1 MKIVPT
7 PYLGQSVVKNEWIDA
22 NGHMNVG
29 HYLSAFDDGS
39 CAMFDELGLGW
50 DYTEEGKGTIFIMS
64 SSLDY
69 LQELLEGD
77 ELKISTW
84 LITFDKRRVHIFQE
98 LFHAEKGFLA
108 ARAEFMFA
116 HVCLKTRKASDMP
129 EDALQRLSEIESEH
143 KLHLNSKFIGR
154 EISLKWKPRHA

>member
-98 LFHAEKGFLA
+98 LFHTFFVEVTLGKHMHRHTLYKAHCFQGVDQFVH
-108 ARAEFMFA
+108 EF
-116 HVCLKTRKASDMP
+116 
-129 EDALQRLSEIESEH
+129 
-143 KLHLNSKFIGR
+143 
-154 EISLKWKPRHA
+154 

>member
-39 CAMFDELGLGW
+39 CTMFDELGLGW

-69 LQELLEGD
+69 LQELLDGD

-98 LFHAEKGFLA
+98 LFHGTKIL
-108 ARAEFMFA
+108 RQIMKQYFMISVIA
-116 HVCLKTRKASDMP
+116 KTIIKHP
-129 EDALQRLSEIESEH
+129 
-143 KLHLNSKFIGR
+143 F
-154 EISLKWKPRHA
+154 